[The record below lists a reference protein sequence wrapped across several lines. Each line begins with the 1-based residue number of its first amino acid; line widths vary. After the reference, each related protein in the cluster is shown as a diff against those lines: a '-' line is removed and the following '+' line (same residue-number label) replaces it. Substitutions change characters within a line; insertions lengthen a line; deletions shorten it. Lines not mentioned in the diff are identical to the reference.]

1 MGGSGQRE
9 LEEAC
14 LELLRRA
21 STGLPSDVKAGLRR
35 ALRSERDPVGRV
47 NLRAILENVEVAEE
61 RKVPLCQD
69 TGIPLFYFWMDPSG
83 LNPVRAAARAVRRA
97 TQEGLLRPNTVHP
110 LSRRNPG
117 DNLGKEL
124 PAVKVL
130 PPRGEGVELAVM
142 LKGAGSENVSRLG
155 MLTPA
160 EGERGLV
167 DFVVGT
173 VREAGGRPCPPVIVG
188 VGVGGTASLSMELA
202 QLSLLR
208 PLPEKHRE
216 APFRRLERE
225 LEERIN
231 RLGLGP
237 MGLGGRTTCLGVKVE
252 YAHTH
257 TASLPVAV
265 NLLCWAA
272 RRFRAR
278 LRGGELEWR

>member
-1 MGGSGQRE
+1 MAGPGQRE

-21 STGLPSDVKAGLRR
+21 STGLPPDVKAGLRR

-61 RKVPLCQD
+61 MGVPLCQD
-69 TGIPLFYFWMDPSG
+69 TGIPFFYFWMDPSG
-83 LNPVRAAARAVRRA
+83 LDPARAAAGAVRRA
-97 TQEGLLRPNTVHP
+97 TEEGLLRPNTVHP
-110 LSRRNPG
+110 LSRKNPG
-117 DNLGKEL
+117 DNLGSRM
-124 PAVKVL
+124 PMVKVF
-130 PPRGEGVELAVM
+130 PQRGKEVELAVM

-160 EGERGLV
+160 EGEEGLV
-167 DFVVGT
+167 EFVVRT

-188 VGVGGTASLSMELA
+188 VGVGGTAALSMELA

-208 PLPEKHRE
+208 PLPERHRE
-216 APFRRLERE
+216 APFRRLEGE
-225 LEERIN
+225 LERRIN

-265 NLLCWAA
+265 SLLCWAA